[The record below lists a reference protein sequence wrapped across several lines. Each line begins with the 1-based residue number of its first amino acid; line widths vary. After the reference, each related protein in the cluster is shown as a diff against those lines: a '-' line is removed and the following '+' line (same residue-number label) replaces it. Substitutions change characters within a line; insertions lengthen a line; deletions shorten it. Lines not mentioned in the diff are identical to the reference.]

1 MPAGDLFFFKDPSDM
16 AEQQLLARLQ
26 QHQRAAAAAAAGS
39 GGELVEELVEG
50 REFGWVCGDG
60 LMLRKP

>member
-1 MPAGDLFFFKDPSDM
+1 M

-26 QHQRAAAAAAAGS
+26 QHQRAAAAAAVGS